1 MAAVK
6 LTKSELKAQ
15 KDHLKQFQRYL
26 PTLELKKQQLQ
37 LVTIQVQAQ
46 KEQLARQRDE
56 AAEGLDSWV
65 AVFAENRAFPPGKR
79 LQDLVLP
86 DRVVMA
92 EDNIAGVRIP
102 VFRELTFRDIPY
114 DVADYPLWVDTAL
127 VRLRDI
133 AQFDAMIAVLDLQL
147 ELLEK
152 ELRATSQRV
161 NLFEKVKIPEAQ
173 ENIRVITI
181 YLGDQQT
188 MEVVRGKLAKKKLEE
203 AG

>member
-1 MAAVK
+1 MAVK

-37 LVTIQVQAQ
+37 LVTIQVEAQ
-46 KEQLARQRDE
+46 KEQLARERD
-56 AAEGLDSWV
+56 AAADGLDSWV
-65 AVFAENRAFPPGKR
+65 AVFAENRSFPPDKR
-79 LQDLVLP
+79 LENLVRP
-86 DRVVMA
+86 DRVIMA

-102 VFRELTFRDIPY
+102 VFRELTFKDVEY

-127 VRLRDI
+127 IKLRDI
-133 AQFDAMIAVLDLQL
+133 AQYDAMIAVLDLQL
-147 ELLEK
+147 ALLEK

-188 MEVVRGKLAKKKLEE
+188 MEVVRGKLAKKKMQE